1 LTLLEIG
8 LIWKPSNSETKKE
21 MIMLDI
27 KNMPVD
33 VDLLPKKYRDFA
45 IVLAQD
51 GLIDDWS
58 EVFDALNECDMW
70 RDELERLQ

>member
-1 LTLLEIG
+1 
-8 LIWKPSNSETKKE
+8 
-21 MIMLDI
+21 MLDI

>member
-1 LTLLEIG
+1 
-8 LIWKPSNSETKKE
+8 

>member
-1 LTLLEIG
+1 
-8 LIWKPSNSETKKE
+8 
-21 MIMLDI
+21 MLDI

-33 VDLLPKKYRDFA
+33 VDLLPKKARDFA

>member
-1 LTLLEIG
+1 
-8 LIWKPSNSETKKE
+8 
-21 MIMLDI
+21 MLNI
-27 KNMPVD
+27 KDMPID
-33 VDLLPKKYRDFA
+33 VDLLPKEARDFA

-58 EVFDALNECDMW
+58 EVFDALTECDMW

>member
-1 LTLLEIG
+1 M
-8 LIWKPSNSETKKE
+8 ETIKQRNKKE